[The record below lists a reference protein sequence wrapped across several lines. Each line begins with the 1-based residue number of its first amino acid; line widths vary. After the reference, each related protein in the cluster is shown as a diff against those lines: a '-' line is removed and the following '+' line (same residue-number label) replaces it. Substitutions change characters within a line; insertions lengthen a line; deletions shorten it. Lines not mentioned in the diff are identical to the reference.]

1 MAGLCPRLRTGVP
14 AGPSL
19 APGGDC
25 RSAWLWVLG
34 HQSRVGVGSC
44 PTFSCRIAFSGDAGG
59 ADGRGLDW
67 RLSPLPDLPRGSRQL
82 AACPAAL
89 GVAWCPLAAI
99 LGPPAVLRAACC
111 VVAECHGVCWSSGF
125 CSEVSVGDVVV
136 VAPCLGPAHCPG
148 WAAGAV
154 CRRGSC
160 SAALAYVWTDG
171 GPVSVPGSGCLCLQQ
186 RLPSAFS
193 GPMLWRVCL
202 RVGIRSGFP
211 VLSAHPHLVF
221 C

>member
-125 CSEVSVGDVVV
+125 CSQVSVGDVVV
-136 VAPCLGPAHCPG
+136 PSWHPDWAPHTSVPAGQLARCAGVAPPWGG
-148 WAAGAV
+148 RAV
-154 CRRGSC
+154 LTPESSSQGKSPNLRT
-160 SAALAYVWTDG
+160 WTG
-171 GPVSVPGSGCLCLQQ
+171 KRP
-186 RLPSAFS
+186 
-193 GPMLWRVCL
+193 
-202 RVGIRSGFP
+202 
-211 VLSAHPHLVF
+211 
-221 C
+221 